1 MSNVRST
8 GKKSSNTLV
17 RDLVNVGIFAALY
30 IVLGFMSSSIGYIPA
45 LIVVATAS
53 VAIVTS
59 IPMFLF
65 YSKIERPI
73 LCCLLFCGIFGSA
86 MLIMGQGVLMFIISI
101 SVGLLMGIIL
111 KISGKKFV
119 GLCSANVVLS
129 LMSSSMMLPLWLY
142 TEEYL
147 EYTRTMCD
155 EGYVAKLA
163 ELSNSIWPLVGIYT
177 FGILGAVIGGLM
189 ARRIMKKHFE
199 RIGLAR

>member
-17 RDLVNVGIFAALY
+17 RDLVNVGIFSALY

-45 LIVVATAS
+45 FIVVATAS

-73 LCCLLFCGIFGSA
+73 LCCMLFCGIFGSA

-101 SVGLLMGIIL
+101 SVGLLMGTIL

-147 EYTRTMCD
+147 EYTRGMCD

-177 FGILGAVIGGLM
+177 FGILGAVIGGLV

>member
-17 RDLVNVGIFAALY
+17 RDLVNVGIFSALY

-45 LIVVATAS
+45 LIVFSTAS
-53 VAIVTS
+53 IALVTS
-59 IPMFLF
+59 VPMFLF

-73 LCCLLFCGIFGSA
+73 LCCMLFCGIFGSA
-86 MLIMGQGVLMFIISI
+86 MLIMGQGVIMFAISLA
-101 SVGLLMGIIL
+101 VGLLSGTIL
-111 KISGKKFV
+111 KIIGKNFV
-119 GLCSANVVLS
+119 GLYMANIVLS
-129 LMSSSMMLPLWLY
+129 LMSSSMMLPFWLY
-142 TEEYL
+142 TEQYL
-147 EYTRTMCD
+147 EYTRGMCD

-163 ELSNSIWPLVGIYT
+163 ELSNSIWPLVGIST
-177 FGILGAVIGGLM
+177 FGILGAVIGGLV